1 MFQRKETCVA
11 YFWLIGQPRGRSVA
25 LGIDRAANHLRTK
38 RQSGPI
44 SRVLSWATIYLA
56 CTSPCSSTHAT
67 RTRTGPAHGAPICA
81 CSGWGLPSRHVATTL
96 VVSYTTVSAFLS
108 PARGGQRESSFLRHF
123 PSGRPAWP
131 LASIL
136 PCGARTFLTCE
147 HAARAIAWPA
157 LRGSIVARTAWGRV
171 GERASSNAPHI

>member
-1 MFQRKETCVA
+1 MREKATVCISLGCWWRKA
-11 YFWLIGQPRGRSVA
+11 KLW
-25 LGIDRAANHLRTK
+25 
-38 RQSGPI
+38 PI
-44 SRVLSWATIYLA
+44 SRTMSSGDRLSCLRYRAVSTPTLPKDADQRPVALPIYALL
-56 CTSPCSSTHAT
+56 
-67 RTRTGPAHGAPICA
+67 RM
-81 CSGWGLPSRHVATTL
+81 GLPSRHVATTL

-108 PARGGQRESSFLRHF
+108 PAYSGQRESSFLRHF

-157 LRGSIVARTAWGRV
+157 LRWSIVARPARRSACPRV
-171 GERASSNAPHI
+171 SSNAPHI

>member
-1 MFQRKETCVA
+1 M
-11 YFWLIGQPRGRSVA
+11 
-25 LGIDRAANHLRTK
+25 K

-44 SRVLSWATIYLA
+44 SRVLSWAIIYLA

-108 PARGGQRESSFLRHF
+108 PAYSGQRESSFLRHF

-157 LRGSIVARTAWGRV
+157 LRWSIVARPVRRGAWPRV
-171 GERASSNAPHI
+171 SSNAPHI

>member
-1 MFQRKETCVA
+1 MRRIHRVSRAGSIRNKEGILGEGDGRK
-11 YFWLIGQPRGRSVA
+11 G
-25 LGIDRAANHLRTK
+25 
-38 RQSGPI
+38 QSGPI
-44 SRVLSWATIYLA
+44 SRVLSWAIIYLA

-157 LRGSIVARTAWGRV
+157 LRRVLYHEAERV
-171 GERASSNAPHI
+171 GSWRRRGSRRFASIPS